1 MIKLIAD
8 NWLSIVAGTIL
19 GALASF
25 WIGWFEGEF
34 HRVEVNIKLERLE
47 GD

>member
-8 NWLSIVAGTIL
+8 NWLSVVAGAIL
-19 GALASF
+19 GALAAY

-34 HRVEVNIKLERLE
+34 NRVEFHIKLERLE